1 VAGKGTGRGWQEF
14 RGRRVV
20 SGGGENPG
28 FPPKRAEATLRI
40 HGCVLSLSGNRKKYC
55 LNSAGGVALLGST
68 GSIGTSCLDVVRHLG
83 GRLRITGLA
92 AWQNRE
98 RLEAQAAEFQPDWVV
113 LGSAG
118 AELPAVGAGQR
129 CYRGFDVLDELIR
142 QPETGTVVCAVV
154 GAAGL
159 PAAWAAVD
167 AGKRVALANKESLVV
182 AGGLLMQRAAETGAQ
197 VIPVDSEHSAIF
209 QCLQSGRR
217 AEVRRVILTA
227 SGGPFRGWSREQMS
241 VVTPEMALRHPT
253 WRMGPKIT
261 VDSATMMNKAL
272 EIIEA
277 RWLFGLS
284 REQLA
289 VCVHPQSLVH
299 SLVEYEDGSVI
310 AQMSPPDMRLPIQY
324 ALTYP
329 ERVAGPT
336 QRTDWSIPQTLQLLP
351 PDFEAFPALR
361 LGFEV
366 AEQGG
371 TCGAVLNAANE
382 VAVERFLQGKLDF
395 LCITKLVQDILG
407 SHNYDSVPT
416 LQRLTAVDNW
426 AREEARR
433 WKS

>member
-1 VAGKGTGRGWQEF
+1 MSQ
-14 RGRRVV
+14 
-20 SGGGENPG
+20 
-28 FPPKRAEATLRI
+28 
-40 HGCVLSLSGNRKKYC
+40 KK
-55 LNSAGGVALLGST
+55 SVTVLGST
-68 GSIGTSCLDVVRHLG
+68 GSIGTSTLDVLARHPERFEVHALTASSQVDLILEQCARFRPRHAVMAREDAGRQLADRVRAE
-83 GRLRITGLA
+83 GLPVQVS
-92 AWQNRE
+92 WG
-98 RLEAQAAEFQPDWVV
+98 LEALDAVASAPEVDVVMAA
-113 LGSAG
+113 
-118 AELPAVGAGQR
+118 
-129 CYRGFDVLDELIR
+129 I
-142 QPETGTVVCAVV
+142 V

-159 PAAWAAVD
+159 SSCLAAAH
-167 AGKRVALANKESLVV
+167 AGKRLLLANKEALVV
-182 AGGLLMQRAAETGAQ
+182 GGEVFLTAVRAGQARLLP
-197 VIPVDSEHSAIF
+197 IDSEHSAIF
-209 QCLQSGRR
+209 QSLP
-217 AEVRRVILTA
+217 EDPLTWPERVDRIILTA
-227 SGGPFRGWSREQMS
+227 SGGPFRSLSPEALRD
-241 VVTPEMALRHPT
+241 VTPEQAVAHPN
-253 WRMGPKIT
+253 WVMGRKIS

-277 RWLFGLS
+277 RWLFGLT